1 MISYRRG
8 VADIRQRRPE
18 PRIHSWLHPNRPK
31 RSRWGVAIGVAGFTV
46 LSVRSL
52 LGLQTVPPSTPPA
65 TAAVAAVDSSAQSVT
80 VSPGGLFDRPGLY
93 LYAPDSGQLLIIER
107 AIDQGVAHMFP
118 LLRSF
123 ARARLKGTN
132 KLPQTLQVVVT
143 PDAVGTQL
151 DAEKPMSLPRSGI
164 TVRWD
169 NGLGDRCRARE
180 IVVAD
185 TLMQLCAADHGAS
198 IARYVLEDSG
208 ETLRRTVHITS
219 PFLGGPV
226 DYALL
231 FRRRSDRASLDPPMR
246 QPLPRTRV
254 VAEETPNRD
263 EPCPPDDDP

>member
-1 MISYRRG
+1 MWG
-8 VADIRQRRPE
+8 
-18 PRIHSWLHPNRPK
+18 
-31 RSRWGVAIGVAGFTV
+31 GVAIGAAALTA

-52 LGLQTVPPSTPPA
+52 LGLQ
-65 TAAVAAVDSSAQSVT
+65 AVAASTSEPTVAVADVDSSAQSVT
-80 VSPGGLFDRPGLY
+80 VTRRDLFDRPGMY
-93 LYAPDSGQLLIIER
+93 LYAPDGGQLLIIER

-118 LLRSF
+118 LVRGF

-132 KLPQTLQVVVT
+132 KLPQTLQLVVT
-143 PDAVGTQL
+143 ADSVGTQL

-164 TVRWD
+164 AVRWD

-185 TLMQLCAADHGAS
+185 TLTQLCAADRGSS
-198 IARYVLEDSG
+198 IARYVLEDGG

-219 PFLGGPV
+219 PFLSGPV

-231 FRRRSDRASLDPPMR
+231 FRRRPNGAGPDLATG
-246 QPLPRTRV
+246 QPLSRRRV

-263 EPCPPDDDP
+263 GSYLPDDGP